1 MDISIT
7 FTQLDIHTTV
17 VAAIFFLI
25 VVGAIILVQGR
36 RIIGYGTQITYYKKR
51 RKIVQRGWYFILLA
65 LIIGLLAVA
74 IGKYGEDA
82 IYRVY
87 PPSPTTTLTPTITL
101 TPTST
106 TVPTLTFT
114 PTLTI
119 TPAISST
126 PSLSEKILSE
136 FSGETTPNY
145 DALFSP
151 LIFAFSV
158 DSGFQPVDPGY
169 EFYSPEQEIFASFS
183 FDQMRPGSQW
193 TAVWINPDREI
204 ICYETSAWGEY
215 TGGYGYSKCELSG
228 GEWIAGDY
236 EVQFFLGETWKTS
249 GRFTVIDGNETVEGQ
264 TDEQTT
270 TPSP

>member
-1 MDISIT
+1 MDISFT
-7 FTQLDIHTTV
+7 FTELDIHTTV
-17 VAAIFFLI
+17 IAVIFFLI
-25 VVGAIILVQGR
+25 LTGIIILVQGR
-36 RIIGYGTQITYYKKR
+36 RIIRYGTQITYYQKR

-65 LIIGLLAVA
+65 LIFGIVALA
-74 IGKYGEDA
+74 IGQYGEDM

-101 TPTST
+101 TPTRT
-106 TVPTLTFT
+106 TVPTLTLT

-119 TPAISST
+119 APAISST
-126 PSLSEKILSE
+126 PSLSGKILSE
-136 FSGETTPNY
+136 FSGVTTPNY

-151 LIFAFSV
+151 LVFAFSI
-158 DSGFQPVDPGY
+158 DQGFQPVDPGY
-169 EFYSPEQEIFASFS
+169 EFYPPIREIFASFS

-204 ICYETSAWGEY
+204 IFYETSAWGEY
-215 TGGYGYSKCELSG
+215 TGGYGYSKCELSED
-228 GEWIAGDY
+228 EWILGEY

-249 GRFTVIDGNETVEGQ
+249 GRFVVSSNDEIGEEQLDGP
-264 TDEQTT
+264 TD

>member
-7 FTQLDIHTTV
+7 FTELDIHTTV
-17 VAAIFFLI
+17 ITVIFFLI
-25 VVGAIILVQGR
+25 LTGIIILVQGR
-36 RIIGYGTQITYYKKR
+36 RIISYGTQITYYQKR

-65 LIIGLLAVA
+65 LIIGIVALA
-74 IGKYGEDA
+74 IGQYGEDM

-87 PPSPTTTLTPTITL
+87 PPSPTTTLTSTITL
-101 TPTST
+101 TPTIT
-106 TVPTLTFT
+106 TTPTLTLT

-126 PSLSEKILSE
+126 PSLSEEIMSE
-136 FSGETTPNY
+136 FSGVTTPNY
-145 DALFSP
+145 EALFSP
-151 LIFAFSV
+151 LVFAFSI
-158 DSGFQPVDPGY
+158 DDGYQPIDPGY
-169 EFYSPEQEIFASFS
+169 EFEPPIREIFASFS

-204 ICYETSAWGEY
+204 IFYETSAWGEY
-215 TGGYGYSKCELSG
+215 TGGYGYSQCELRED
-228 GEWIAGDY
+228 EWILGEY

-249 GRFTVIDGNETVEGQ
+249 GRFVVSSDNGMGEEQLVGP
-264 TDEQTT
+264 TD